1 MNNLPA
7 PQIIDIQSPAQTGKT
22 HFLYHLI
29 SQTIL
34 PDYFPHHIVRIT
46 SSPAKA
52 VFFIDCDG
60 CFDIYRLR
68 RIIATFIKDKFAE
81 SLKGGFIHN
90 SSVPNPSEDEINHAV
105 ITALSNL
112 YIFHPTSGIGLL
124 SVVKG
129 LPTFLSQ
136 PENKSLTLGLICIDS
151 LSAFHHVLRAGDK
164 IPEYYT
170 QLSTS
175 LRSLSSLLGIPI
187 LTTSWSLFAQT
198 TNQIQGR
205 GYMGVG
211 PSHPRSV
218 STHRPEW
225 RQYFP
230 MEWLRAIDQRII
242 LQKREVRGFVTGISL
257 VEAEMEREKR
267 MEVVKRGAV
276 MGWLEND
283 GKKEFEMFITDE
295 GIRISS

>member
-7 PQIIDIQSPAQTGKT
+7 HIIDVHSPSHTGKT

-46 SSPAKA
+46 SSPARA

-60 CFDIYRLR
+60 RFDIHRLR

-81 SLKGGFIHN
+81 SLQGGFIQHN
-90 SSVPNPSEDEINHAV
+90 SIQYPSEDEINQIV

-112 YIFHPTSGIGLL
+112 YLFQPTSGIGLL

-136 PENKSLTLGLICIDS
+136 PDNKSLILGLICIDS

-164 IPEYYT
+164 IAEYYT

-175 LRSLSSLLGIPI
+175 LRSLSSLLGIHVI
-187 LTTSWSLFAQT
+187 TTSWSLFSQT

-205 GYMGVG
+205 GYLGVG
-211 PSHPRSV
+211 PSHPHSV
-218 STHRPEW
+218 SAHRPVW

-230 MEWLRAIDQRII
+230 VEWLRAVDQRII
-242 LQKREVRGFVTGISL
+242 LQKREVRGFVMGILL

-276 MGWLEND
+276 VGWLEKD
-283 GKKEFEMFITDE
+283 ESREFEMLITDE
-295 GIRISS
+295 GIRISP